1 VNPTLEEMLEM
12 EITAATC
19 AGSQRVAAMNM
30 YLASPEFEAD
40 FATTTADP
48 VADTDSNCRIEATAA
63 LIVWVISALQ

>member
-1 VNPTLEEMLEM
+1 MLAPACPLFGTSPTL
-12 EITAATC
+12 TA

-48 VADTDSNCRIEATAA
+48 VADTDSNCRVEATAA
-63 LIVWVISALQ
+63 LIVWLISVLQ